1 LQSPAFLTQMI
12 FHQYLALQKVEA
24 GYFSYET
31 FAIEHDLSRAYYWQ
45 VERGRNISTNYLF
58 KLLEIFEITPE
69 EFFKGIV

>member
-1 LQSPAFLTQMI
+1 VGLKIKKLR
-12 FHQYLALQKVEA
+12 LEA